1 MCKYIIQEGILR
13 YYYKLK
19 YVNTRFK
26 LNFINNIIIVL
37 IVNSLF
43 QSFNE
48 NKKLYNKQ
56 YVILQLYLTNISKGQ
71 VYDVF
76 NKMYSNQNMVH
87 RYIFVINIL

>member
-1 MCKYIIQEGILR
+1 MPRWWIMLMNYLKARRNVIHNHMDIFPLKIYICLLYLFTQNMNSWMCKYIIQEGILR

-43 QSFNE
+43 
-48 NKKLYNKQ
+48 
-56 YVILQLYLTNISKGQ
+56 
-71 VYDVF
+71 
-76 NKMYSNQNMVH
+76 
-87 RYIFVINIL
+87 